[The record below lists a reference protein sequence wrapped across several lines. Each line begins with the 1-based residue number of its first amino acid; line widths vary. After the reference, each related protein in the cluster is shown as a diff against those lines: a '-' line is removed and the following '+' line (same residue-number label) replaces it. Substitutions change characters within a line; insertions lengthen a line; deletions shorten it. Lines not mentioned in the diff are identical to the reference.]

1 MPHSQ
6 LKGSIM
12 KTNKELIEGL
22 NLKELLGES
31 NLTRYRNVKKLEKEI
46 TYECKPAKIYVNIRY
61 NDNCN
66 NGHNSFAI
74 TGDIYSSLTSKADRY
89 FETGGCIHEQITK
102 YFPELKKYIKWHL
115 VSSDSPMYY
124 LENTLYHAKDR
135 EDMTKEVGEP
145 TRFKEVLRFKG
156 YPFTFEEKEK
166 GFFNWIKNKKDG
178 FDDVKVLSVSH
189 PKDSTIF
196 STNYT
201 FTTFEHEKPSPSGA
215 WYDALF
221 QSKTKAEEFLTALQM
236 LEPEFIQIPTA
247 WNEAKEP
254 DLKGARSCAI
264 WEDATLEQLQDK
276 EQLLKRLP
284 ALMQEFKNDML
295 ELGFEW

>member
-1 MPHSQ
+1 MEAIKD
-6 LKGSIM
+6 LK
-12 KTNKELIEGL
+12 L
-22 NLKELLGES
+22 NELLGES
-31 NLTRYRNVKKLEKEI
+31 KLTRFGNTKELSKEI
-46 TYECKPAKIYVNIRY
+46 NYDGKKSKIYVKIEY
-61 NDNCN
+61 NDKCN
-66 NGHNSFAI
+66 NGHNTFAI
-74 TGDIYSSLTSKADRY
+74 TGDIYSSLTSKSDRY
-89 FETGGCIHEQITK
+89 FETGGCIHEQIAK

-166 GFFNWIKNKKDG
+166 GFFDWIKNKKDG
-178 FDDVKVLSVSH
+178 FEDVKVLAVSH
-189 PKDSTIF
+189 PKDSATF
-196 STNYT
+196 SHNYT
-201 FTTFEHEKPSPSGA
+201 FTTFEAVKPSSSGA

-221 QSKTKAEEFLTALQM
+221 QSKTKAEEFLTALQT

-254 DLKGARSCAI
+254 NLEGARSCAI

-284 ALMQEFKNDML
+284 ALMQGFKNDIV